1 MLTLVLFI
9 IALVLLFNRTGSARL
24 RALGLVPLI
33 LGLWVWVGVWN
44 CSNIREIFAL
54 RETKTN
60 VGSMNR
66 AQEAH
71 YLEKGKFSDS
81 LGPLGLGLQ
90 PISKYAVYSVRSTT
104 DAAFQYGTTRPD
116 CRLCKVSL
124 YDWLPSFLQTRC
136 HSGPCLSSI
145 PCTSRSYAYAGV
157 AHTQRVADKVTFQ
170 SVLCEA
176 KERGTVQLN
185 PTYRNGIVD
194 CGSNAKPIS
203 VRRTIVGEGW
213 SETVDCKENTPGTVQ
228 RDLIDRRNGVVN
240 CGSDA
245 KKVK

>member
-9 IALVLLFNRTGSARL
+9 IALVLLFNRTGSAQL

-44 CSNIREIFAL
+44 CSNMKDAMAL
-54 RETKTN
+54 KQTKQN
-60 VGSMNR
+60 VSSMNR
-66 AQEAH
+66 AQEAY

-81 LGPLGLGLQ
+81 LGPLGLLGLQ
-90 PISKYAVYSVRSTT
+90 PISKQVDYSIRVTT

-116 CRLCKVSL
+116 CRTCKVSL

-136 HSGPCLSSI
+136 HSGPCLSST
-145 PCTSRSYAYAGV
+145 PCTSRSYAGV
-157 AHTQRVADKVTFQ
+157 AYTQRVADEVTTQ

-185 PTYRNGIVD
+185 PTYRNG
-194 CGSNAKPIS
+194 
-203 VRRTIVGEGW
+203 
-213 SETVDCKENTPGTVQ
+213 
-228 RDLIDRRNGVVN
+228 VVN

-245 KKVK
+245 KKLK